1 MRHIIPAIVATVQIL
16 IGFFFFFTLV
26 MISIHMVSPVIMPDA
41 HVGPTW
47 TLIQCMTPGAV
58 VAGVG
63 VLWGLVMFPA
73 GYVAQYIVTP
83 RVILWWRA
91 RTLGE
96 TARLIPVLATNLDG
110 CDPNFPP
117 VSPGWTLITCDN
129 KPDLDAQEETCKT
142 CQTLFMSD
150 EPMECQYLD
159 PDIV

>member
-47 TLIQCMTPGAV
+47 TLLQCMIPGAV

-96 TARLIPVLATNLDG
+96 YTPISVAEA
-110 CDPNFPP
+110 FP
-117 VSPGWTLITCDN
+117 GREITLMV
-129 KPDLDAQEETCKT
+129 PDVAPQEETCET
-142 CQTLFMSD
+142 CQTLFLSPD
-150 EPMECQYLD
+150 PIKCQF
-159 PDIV
+159 P

>member
-73 GYVAQYIVTP
+73 GYVAQYIVAP
-83 RVILWWRA
+83 RVVASWEARA
-91 RTLGE
+91 RRKAAR
-96 TARLIPVLATNLDG
+96 TARVWSFVKKNTHAPRLLAPLPVIMKGDPCPDCERWALDG
-110 CDPNFPP
+110 
-117 VSPGWTLITCDN
+117 VGTCFACLLAEA
-129 KPDLDAQEETCKT
+129 KPSE
-142 CQTLFMSD
+142 SR
-150 EPMECQYLD
+150 YS
-159 PDIV
+159 

>member
-1 MRHIIPAIVATVQIL
+1 
-16 IGFFFFFTLV
+16 
-26 MISIHMVSPVIMPDA
+26 MI
-41 HVGPTW
+41 
-47 TLIQCMTPGAV
+47 PGAV

-96 TARLIPVLATNLDG
+96 YTPISVAEAFPGREITLMVTNLDG

-117 VSPGWTLITCDN
+117 VSPGWTLVTCDN
-129 KPDLDAQEETCKT
+129 KPDLDAQEE
-142 CQTLFMSD
+142 
-150 EPMECQYLD
+150 
-159 PDIV
+159 IG